1 MENLKKLI
9 ENLDELVNKVM
20 GDTNYM
26 NQIYG
31 YFECEIRNN
40 GTFCKF
46 PDYVDTKRREDIIRA
61 MIDVCHY
68 IATNNRGCV
77 VRISNYS
84 ETAEIT
90 RRKIEIILDGMN
102 RVNTVKYYKP
112 YRIYIGDLRTIKGL
126 IQISVYISY

>member
-9 ENLDELVNKVM
+9 ENLDELVNKVI
-20 GDTNYM
+20 GEYKLYEP
-26 NQIYG
+26 IYG

-46 PDYVDTKRREDIIRA
+46 PDYVGIKRREDIIKA
-61 MIDVCHY
+61 MIDLCYH

-84 ETAEIT
+84 ETSEIT
-90 RRKIEIILDGMN
+90 RRKIEFTLDEMN
-102 RVNTVKYYKP
+102 RFNIVKYYKP